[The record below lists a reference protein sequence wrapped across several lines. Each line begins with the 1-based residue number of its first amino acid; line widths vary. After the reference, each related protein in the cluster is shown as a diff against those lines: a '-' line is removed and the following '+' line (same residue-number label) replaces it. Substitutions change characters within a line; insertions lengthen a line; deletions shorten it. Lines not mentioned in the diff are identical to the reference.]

1 MPMLKQLFY
10 EYILIPVAHA
20 SEPSNVTELMA
31 RINKQVINPLILVLF
46 ALAFVQFTIGL
57 FKFFQAKNGKGE
69 DSLEDGKRH
78 MLWGVIGMA
87 IMVSVFGIMG
97 LITGTL
103 GIGNSV
109 DSSVKKG
116 AGSGGNVKMFLPNYD
131 ANQ

>member
-1 MPMLKQLFY
+1 MTMLRQLFY
-10 EYILIPVAHA
+10 EYIFIPIAHA
-20 SEPSNVTELMA
+20 AEPSNMTELMA

-97 LITGTL
+97 FITGTL
-103 GIGNSV
+103 GLGNSV
-109 DSSVKKG
+109 DNSIKKG
-116 AGSGGNVKMFLPNYD
+116 PGTGDVGMFLPDN
-131 ANQ
+131 

>member
-1 MPMLKQLFY
+1 MLMLKQIFY
-10 EYILIPVAHA
+10 EYIFIPFAHA

-31 RINKQVINPLILVLF
+31 RINKQIINPLILVLF

-57 FKFFQAKNGKGE
+57 FKFFQAKNGKGDE
-69 DSLEDGKRH
+69 SLEEGKRH
-78 MLWGVIGMA
+78 ILWGVIGMA

-109 DSSVKKG
+109 DNSIKKG
-116 AGSGGNVKMFLPNYD
+116 AGTGDIGMFLPDNG
-131 ANQ
+131 